1 MNIYHHWAEIV
12 RRHAAAVMAEGMTS
26 LPDGLLARVVVDPPR
41 DVSHG
46 HLATNA
52 AMVLAKPAG
61 VAPRELAEKLRT
73 RLVAEDFVTDVTV
86 AGPGFINICLSD
98 AFWRDQAMCVLAQVS
113 NKGKSTYG
121 KTDFGCGKL
130 VNVEYVS
137 CNPTGPMHIGHARGA
152 IVGDV
157 LASLY
162 EAIGYKVTREFYIN
176 DAGQQIKALAESVYK
191 EYRTRCGH
199 PYDQD
204 VAYPGDYLIPV
215 AKNLYDSEGAKWV
228 DVPRTEWE
236 PYFAK
241 IAVAAM
247 MDLIR
252 TDLKKLGIEHKVF
265 TSEKS
270 LVDDGRVEKA
280 VKSLDDMGL
289 LYQGV
294 LEKPKGHA
302 DDDWEPREQLLFK
315 SKQFGDDTDRP
326 LMKSDG
332 AHTYFTSD
340 IAYHQD
346 KYTRGH
352 EILINVLGADHG
364 GYVTRLKAAVKAITQ
379 GKAVCHVLLCQMVKF
394 MKNGEVMKMSKR
406 AGTFV
411 TVDDVLAEVPRDVV
425 RFMMLTRKNDA
436 PLDFD
441 FTKVIEQSKENP
453 VFYVQYAHARICS
466 VFRHAT
472 ELFGDVMTDIAKN
485 PVDFSAEEFA
495 VVRFICQWP
504 QTLYTAALANEP
516 HRIAYY
522 LHEIASQ
529 FHGLWSMGKDAE
541 HLRFIHPNDKSKTI
555 CRLQLLRVVQLVI
568 SQGLGILGITPV
580 EEMR

>member
-12 RRHAAAVMAEGMTS
+12 RRHVAEVLSEGEGS
-26 LPDGLLARVVVDPPR
+26 VPDGVLGRVVVEPPR
-41 DVSHG
+41 DASHG

-61 VAPRELAEKLRT
+61 VAPRVLAEQLCT
-73 RLVAEDFVTDVTV
+73 RLSAEEFVTNVQV
-86 AGPGFINICLSD
+86 AGPGFINICLAD
-98 AFWRDQAMCVLAQVS
+98 AFWKNQTAIILQQCS
-113 NKGKSTYG
+113 EGISTYG
-121 KTDFGCGKL
+121 TSDFGRGTS

-157 LASLY
+157 LANLY
-162 EAIGYKVTREFYIN
+162 EAVGYAVTREFYIN

-191 EYRTRCGH
+191 EYRTLCGQ

-204 VAYPGDYLIPV
+204 VAYPGEYLVPV
-215 AKNLYDSEGAKWV
+215 AEAIYASEGDRWAGAT
-228 DVPRTEWE
+228 PEEWMSV
-236 PYFAK
+236 FANK
-241 IAVAAM
+241 AVASM

-252 TDLKKLGIEHKVF
+252 TDLKKLGIVHDVF
-265 TSEKS
+265 TSEKA
-270 LVDDGRVEKA
+270 LVDGGCVEKS
-280 VKSLDDMGL
+280 VQSLQEMGL
-289 LYQGV
+289 LYRGV

-315 SKQFGDDTDRP
+315 SREFGDDTDRP

-332 AHTYFTSD
+332 THTYFTSD

-346 KYTRGH
+346 KYKRGH
-352 EILINVLGADHG
+352 AILINVLGADHG

-379 GKAVCHVLLCQMVKF
+379 GKATCHVLLCQMVKF
-394 MKNGEVMKMSKR
+394 MKNGEAMKMSKR

-436 PLDFD
+436 SLDFD
-441 FTKVIEQSKENP
+441 FAKVVEQSKENP

-466 VFRHAT
+466 VFRHAR
-472 ELFGDVMTDIAKN
+472 ELFGDIMADIAHN

-495 VVRFICQWP
+495 VIRFICQWP
-504 QTLYTAALANEP
+504 QTIRTAALANEP

-522 LHEIASQ
+522 LHELASQ
-529 FHGLWSMGKDAE
+529 FHGLWSMGKDAH
-541 HLRFIHPNDKSKTI
+541 HLRFIHPDDKAKTSN
-555 CRLQLLRVVQLVI
+555 RLQLLRVVQLVI
-568 SQGLGILGITPV
+568 AQGLGILGIAPV
-580 EEMR
+580 EEMH